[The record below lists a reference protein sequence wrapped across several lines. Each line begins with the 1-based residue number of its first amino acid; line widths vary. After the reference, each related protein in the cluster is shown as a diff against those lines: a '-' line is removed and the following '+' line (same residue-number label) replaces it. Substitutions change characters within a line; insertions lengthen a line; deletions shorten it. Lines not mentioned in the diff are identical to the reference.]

1 MDTVNFKIYTLLQE
15 SEFVKKSVCYYID
28 LTNNKAYV
36 IEMRYENDLIGQNEY
51 KDNIQR
57 EVDIDSAEN
66 VFHEDYFM
74 SIF

>member
-15 SEFVKKSVCYYID
+15 SEFVKKSVCFYID

-51 KDNIQR
+51 
-57 EVDIDSAEN
+57 
-66 VFHEDYFM
+66 
-74 SIF
+74 